1 MAKLQIKSKTIATFG
16 GVFPIMDVFE
26 HIGLSASTVKTYFED
41 EDGDKWL
48 IPGNPNFTPIQLKPE
63 DDNRMTS

>member
-26 HIGLSASTVKTYFED
+26 HIGPCDPLYMSIA
-41 EDGDKWL
+41 
-48 IPGNPNFTPIQLKPE
+48 
-63 DDNRMTS
+63 

>member
-26 HIGLSASTVKTYFED
+26 HIGLSNLIDSTLGRKVKVGGSQGQGCEVTLS
-41 EDGDKWL
+41 K
-48 IPGNPNFTPIQLKPE
+48 
-63 DDNRMTS
+63 S